1 MSFIQELKTLK
12 EHILSWLLSFVI
24 ISFAIFAIGLSK
36 VKIFGFDFLIPVFSQ
51 QSLATIF
58 FDLIRRDL
66 LPEGVKLIAVSPVSA
81 FVSQVTVSLLLAF
94 ILTFPFFLFKLSG
107 YLSPALHDNEKKA
120 ATKIFI
126 PSIMLF
132 FTGALFSYFSLIPE
146 TFRVLYSFNA
156 IIGAEPFF
164 SVSDFI
170 GWVFVLMFATG
181 IMFLLP
187 IFMYL
192 LGRLGVIR
200 PNFWREN
207 WRASLVVFLV
217 VSAVITPDGSGV
229 TMMLLSVP
237 MVALYGLGMTLSEV
251 THRKSLSRHGRSK
264 LPRIT
269 GLKSK
274 YIHERI

>member
-12 EHILSWLLSFVI
+12 DHILSWLLSYVI
-24 ISFAIFAIGLSK
+24 ISFAIFTVGLSK
-36 VKIFGFDFLIPVFSQ
+36 VKVFGFDLLVPVFSQ
-51 QSLATIF
+51 HSLATIF

-107 YLSPALHDNEKKA
+107 YLSPALHDNERKA
-120 ATKIFI
+120 ITRIFI
-126 PSIMLF
+126 PSIVLF
-132 FTGALFSYFSLIPE
+132 FAGAFFAYFSLIPE

-156 IIGAEPFF
+156 LIGAEPFF
-164 SVSDFI
+164 SISEFI
-170 GWVFVLMFATG
+170 GWVFVLMFAVG
-181 IMFLLP
+181 MMFLLP

-200 PNFWREN
+200 HNFWREN
-207 WRASLVVFLV
+207 WRASLTVFLV

-229 TMMLLSVP
+229 TMMLLSLP
-237 MVALYGLGMTLSEV
+237 MMALYGLGMTLSEV
-251 THRKSLSRHGRSK
+251 AGKKSLLK
-264 LPRIT
+264 QAT

>member
-12 EHILSWLLSFVI
+12 NHILSWLWSFVI
-24 ISFAIFAIGLSK
+24 ISFVIFTVGLSK
-36 VKIFGFDFLIPVFSQ
+36 IKIFGWDFIAPTFSQ
-51 QSLATIF
+51 HSLATMF

-94 ILTFPFFLFKLSG
+94 VLTFPFFLFKLSG

-120 ATKIFI
+120 ITRIFI

-132 FTGALFSYFSLIPE
+132 FTGALFAYFSLIPE

-156 IIGAEPFF
+156 LVGAEPFF
-164 SVSDFI
+164 SISEFI

-181 IMFLLP
+181 VMFLLP

-207 WRASLVVFLV
+207 WRGAFLVFLI

-237 MVALYGLGMTLSEV
+237 MMALYGLGMTLRVATEKI
-251 THRKSLSRHGRSK
+251 HPARRAC
-264 LPRIT
+264 RI
-269 GLKSK
+269 
-274 YIHERI
+274 IHERTDTMIARIKY

>member
-12 EHILSWLLSFVI
+12 NHILSWLWSFVI
-24 ISFAIFAIGLSK
+24 ISFVIFTVGLSK
-36 VKIFGFDFLIPVFSQ
+36 IKIFGWDFIAPTFSQ
-51 QSLATIF
+51 HSLATMF

-120 ATKIFI
+120 ITRIFI

-132 FTGALFSYFSLIPE
+132 FTGALFAYFSLIPE

-156 IIGAEPFF
+156 LVGAEPFF
-164 SVSDFI
+164 SISEFI

-181 IMFLLP
+181 VMFLLP

-207 WRASLVVFLV
+207 WRASLTVFLV

-237 MVALYGLGMTLSEV
+237 MMALYGLGMTLSEV
-251 THRKSLSRHGRSK
+251 ANRKNSPRHGRV
-264 LPRIT
+264 LPKRI
-269 GLKSK
+269 
-274 YIHERI
+274 IHERI

>member
-1 MSFIQELKTLK
+1 MRFIQELKELK
-12 EHILSWLLSFVI
+12 DHILSWLWSFVI
-24 ISFAIFAIGLSK
+24 IAFAIFTVGLNK
-36 VKIFGFDFLIPVFSQ
+36 VQIFGFDFVAPTFSQ
-51 QSLATIF
+51 HSLAAMF

-81 FVSQVTVSLLLAF
+81 FASQITVSLLLAF

-107 YLSPALHDNEKKA
+107 YLSPALHDSEKKA

-126 PSIMLF
+126 PSVILF
-132 FTGALFSYFSLIPE
+132 FAGALFAYFSLIPE

-207 WRASLVVFLV
+207 WRGALLVFLV
-217 VSAVITPDGSGV
+217 VSAIITPDGSGV
-229 TMMLLSVP
+229 TMMLLSAP
-237 MVALYGLGMTLSEV
+237 MMALYGLGMTLSEV
-251 THRKSLSRHGRSK
+251 ANRKNLSHHGRG
-264 LPRIT
+264 LPRRV
-269 GLKSK
+269 
-274 YIHERI
+274 IHERI

>member
-12 EHILSWLLSFVI
+12 DHILSWLLSFVI
-24 ISFAIFAIGLSK
+24 IAFGIFTVGLNK
-36 VKIFGFDFLIPVFSQ
+36 VQVFGWDFVAPTFSQ
-51 QSLATIF
+51 HSLASMF

-107 YLSPALHDNEKKA
+107 YLSPALHDSEKKS

-126 PSIMLF
+126 PSIILF
-132 FTGALFSYFSLIPE
+132 FTGALFAYFSLIPE

-170 GWVFVLMFATG
+170 GWVFLLMFATG

-187 IFMYL
+187 VFMYL
-192 LGRLGVIR
+192 LGRLGLIR
-200 PNFWREN
+200 HNFWREN
-207 WRASLVVFLV
+207 WRASLVVFLI

-229 TMMLLSVP
+229 TMLLLSAP
-237 MVALYGLGMTLSEV
+237 MMALYGLGMTLSEV
-251 THRKSLSRHGRSK
+251 AHKKSLPRHGGGLSRLGRG
-264 LPRIT
+264 LPKRIM
-269 GLKSK
+269 
-274 YIHERI
+274 HERI